1 MATLIPGFI
10 MRTLL
15 SKEKCMFCYTCLK
28 ECKKRVT
35 CPLISAKQLGGLV
48 YPIAD
53 VVSVVILANRNVQHF
68 YFISTFLL
76 LNSFNKTL
84 ANGTGMSCLM
94 KKNQNNKSCET
105 IPVQNLKMFHIPF
118 FLSVLSKLP

>member
-1 MATLIPGFI
+1 MKHFKKSVATPIPSFI

-35 CPLISAKQLGGLV
+35 CLLISAKQLGGLV

-68 YFISTFLL
+68 YFISI
-76 LNSFNKTL
+76 L

-94 KKNQNNKSCET
+94 KENQNNKSCET